1 MLRPSEWRQC
11 SGCDHHL
18 IDHSVSPYRWLGV
31 CVAAIGHN
39 LYRTLSSYKWL
50 DLGVAAIGVATLGMA
65 TTVCIIFI
73 EQSLSSYR
81 WLGVR
86 VAAVGVVIVG
96 VATSL
101 GVALRYSRTG
111 GLVGL
116 TITYALDVSR
126 RFAFLYITESGEEKE
141 KKKPILFKRSCTQ
154 A

>member
-1 MLRPSEWRQC
+1 M
-11 SGCDHHL
+11 
-18 IDHSVSPYRWLGV
+18 
-31 CVAAIGHN
+31 
-39 LYRTLSSYKWL
+39 
-50 DLGVAAIGVATLGMA
+50 GVATLGMA
-65 TTVCIIFI
+65 TTVCIIFT

-86 VAAVGVVIVG
+86 VAAIGVVIVG

-126 RFAFLYITESGEEKE
+126 RFAFLYITESGR
-141 KKKPILFKRSCTQ
+141 KKQQLILSKGSRTQ
-154 A
+154 AYLLEINSEYLSLLLPELHSL